1 MADSSVLWLGWLWGH
16 FAERLCPGR
25 GGGHFA
31 ERLCPEG
38 GAHIPEKSPAAS
50 ERYSFFKVGH
60 FLHEED

>member
-1 MADSSVLWLGWLWGH
+1 MADSSVLWLGWLW
-16 FAERLCPGR
+16 
-25 GGGHFA
+25 GHFA